1 VSDNKQAD
9 AKMVADG
16 LAFEIYRRVCECL
29 CVHLSELSF
38 SSIAQ
43 QLTGSCSDNEY
54 NLKEVWRSVLALMSC
69 RWLWITSVVLGLCSL
84 EYY

>member
-43 QLTGSCSDNEY
+43 QLTGSCSKNEQF
-54 NLKEVWRSVLALMSC
+54 ERSLAFFTRVDVLQ
-69 RWLWITSVVLGLCSL
+69 VVMDYLRRSRAMFP
-84 EYY
+84 